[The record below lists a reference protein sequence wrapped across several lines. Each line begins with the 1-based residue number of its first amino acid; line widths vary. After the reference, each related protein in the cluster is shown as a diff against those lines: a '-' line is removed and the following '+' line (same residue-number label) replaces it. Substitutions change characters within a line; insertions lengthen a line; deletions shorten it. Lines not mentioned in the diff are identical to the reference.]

1 MTAAEVLLKVKTEE
15 DATTKFKLIKNSI
28 NSTEEELRQLQRIAE
43 GLTIDPKISAEEAK
57 QKIKALKADVR
68 DLKAEEKL
76 LREEQKE
83 LNQALKDSEQAAFL
97 ASEKYTKLS
106 SALSGVSS
114 TAQGIGNT
122 LKSIATG
129 GIDVGKSLVDAAA
142 QSETFNTAMKT
153 AFQKEEGAEAL
164 LDQLKQIANE
174 TPFVTSEVIEAGI
187 KLKAYGE
194 TADEIPAVLTRIGD
208 MASGMGKSLN
218 QATEAYNDAQTGE
231 LERLKEFGITKAM
244 IDAQVKGALSETKDK
259 TEQVALIMQGLN
271 EIMVER
277 FAGGMEKASQ
287 DFTGKLSTLEGEVED
302 LKSKLGEELLPVMKD
317 IVDVEISIVQGL
329 KNISP
334 EAKILALSLGGVVTA
349 GALIGSAFAG
359 IVAVG
364 ASVLASIVSIAGAI
378 AANTVAMGA
387 LTAATGVWVAVMGTA
402 AKVAASLTLALAGP
416 AFLIAIGVAIEEVTR
431 RTIAWQQATADLQSL
446 DLETS
451 TQRHANA
458 LKQVQEILPDIT
470 NGTQA
475 YNAIQKE
482 GIDNLLQE
490 EEGRKKVLAVLKLL
504 AEEQIALTDKR
515 AEEKKVL
522 DELRDSGA
530 SKAEIDAQQKIIDAI
545 DGQIAGIRGYKDEI
559 NNATTEVE
567 EHKRAIDS
575 ISWGTAIKDDKL
587 KEIIQDIERLGKLDT
602 LSSKEQEINSLI
614 SLFGQFQ
621 LSQEQQI
628 DVEAKLQD
636 ELSKHWKLYEEGL
649 KTSLKSRE
657 ITNQEFYE
665 LSLQYA
671 DNYYSKLQY
680 NEGLRVEIVTNA
692 NKGILENEQKLYD
705 ARLQMQ
711 LDNAKNTKDTFQDDA
726 DVEFAIRIEAINK
739 EAEEYRNLGA
749 TVEEVENWKKGMIAD
764 AQNSISAKYTEEAQ
778 KRKGIIQ
785 DVADFE
791 VQTQY
796 ESIENI
802 TRGRELL
809 MEYQGLQSEGTGA
822 LQEQLLILQQQKS
835 ELRAEAEEYL
845 SLIAKGEQLGSTALD
860 IVDTYVKT
868 NKTIDE
874 TNLKLKEKNS
884 LISEEKLKL
893 EENFKLY
900 LDIQVLQGQITQA
913 EADRQL
919 ANFLGQQNEA
929 LQEQVDLIMEQI
941 SLYGVGSISEEQE
954 KILRAWKEGKEEI
967 RGINDELKTSSNET
981 DNLNNKLQTTDNSL
995 NKTADSSQRLSSGLK
1010 QAGDNMSNL
1019 ASQAEK
1025 VSNQMQQLGNIKAA
1039 ENPFGSS
1046 MGNFMSVEEAFSTG
1060 AGAGG
1065 GGFTGAN
1072 LRPGQ
1077 TADYTGAYYE
1087 GQANQP
1093 LDLYSSPAIW
1103 NSVGMVDENMNYTG
1117 HVDGSGQ
1124 TLGTPIQPAA
1134 FNSTHP
1140 TTNNTTSNS
1149 SAVTNNNQ
1157 TTNVY
1162 IDGVQMQNN
1171 PQVSEA
1177 TGNYLNSVVWNY

>member
-68 DLKAEEKL
+68 DLKAEEKAL
-76 LREEQKE
+76 KEEQKE
-83 LNQALKDSEQAAFL
+83 LNEAIKDSEQAAFL

-106 SALSGVSS
+106 SAFSNISS
-114 TAQGIGNT
+114 TAGAVKETLSGIAST
-122 LKSIATG
+122 
-129 GIDVGKSLVDAAA
+129 GIDVGKSLIDAAA

-174 TPFVTSEVIEAGI
+174 TPFVTSEVVEAGI
-187 KLKAYGE
+187 KLKAYG
-194 TADEIPAVLTRIGD
+194 TDAKEIPAVLENIGN
-208 MASGMGKSLN
+208 MASGMGKGLN
-218 QATEAYNDAQTGE
+218 QAVEAYADASTGE

-244 IDAQVKGALSETKDK
+244 IDQQVNGALSETKDK

-287 DFTGKLSTLEGEVED
+287 DFTGKISTLEGEVED

-364 ASVLASIVSIAGAI
+364 ASVLASVVSIAGAI

-387 LTAATGVWVAVMGTA
+387 LTAATGVWVAVMTTA
-402 AKVAASLTLALAGP
+402 ASVLGSLLM
-416 AFLIAIGVAIEEVTR
+416 AFLSGPGIIIAAGVAIKEITE
-431 RTIAWQQATADLQSL
+431 RTIAWQKATADLKIK
-446 DLETS
+446 DLTES
-451 TQRHANA
+451 TQRHAEA
-458 LKQVQEILPDIT
+458 LQEVKKVLPDIT
-470 NGTQA
+470 NGEQA
-475 YNAIQKE
+475 FNKIKKQ
-482 GIDNLLQE
+482 GIDILLE
-490 EEGRKKVLAVLKLL
+490 EEAGRQKVLSVLKLL
-504 AEEQIALTDKR
+504 SEEQMSLTATR
-515 AEEKKVL
+515 AEEKKIL
-522 DELRDSGA
+522 DELVAAGA
-530 SKAEIDAQQKIIDAI
+530 RPEEINQQKLIIANI
-545 DGQIAGIRGYKDEI
+545 DKQISETRSYKDEI
-559 NNATTEVE
+559 NNATKAVHDQKQELQGVTKEINNATDALIQQSYIKHNPEIIPEDEKKAFLEYVAA
-567 EHKRAIDS
+567 RQAAIDEENR
-575 ISWGTAIKDDKL
+575 IYDEKI
-587 KEIIQDIERLGKLDT
+587 
-602 LSSKEQEINSLI
+602 
-614 SLFGQFQ
+614 
-621 LSQEQQI
+621 
-628 DVEAKLQD
+628 AKQ
-636 ELSKHWKLYEEGL
+636 
-649 KTSLKSRE
+649 
-657 ITNQEFYE
+657 
-665 LSLQYA
+665 
-671 DNYYSKLQY
+671 
-680 NEGLRVEIVTNA
+680 
-692 NKGILENEQKLYD
+692 
-705 ARLQMQ
+705 
-711 LDNAKNTKDTFQDDA
+711 
-726 DVEFAIRIEAINK
+726 K
-739 EAEEYRNLGA
+739 EAE
-749 TVEEVENWKKGMIAD
+749 
-764 AQNSISAKYTEEAQ
+764 AQVTQSYSDESI
-778 KRKGIIQ
+778 KRKVI
-785 DVADFE
+785 VKETADYE

-802 TRGRELL
+802 KRGRELL
-809 MEYQGLQSEGTGA
+809 AEYQGLQSEGTGA

-868 NKTIDE
+868 NQRIDE
-874 TNLKLKEKNS
+874 TNKKLAEKNS
-884 LISEEKLKL
+884 LVSEEKLKL

-919 ANFLGQQNEA
+919 ADFLGQQNEA

-967 RGINDELKTSSNET
+967 KGINDELKTSSNET

-1025 VSNQMQQLGNIKAA
+1025 VSNQMQQIGNIKAA

-1065 GGFTGAN
+1065 GGFTGQN
-1072 LRPGQ
+1072 LRPSQ

-1124 TLGTPIQPAA
+1124 ALGTPIQPAA
-1134 FNSTHP
+1134 FNTTHP

-1162 IDGVQMQNN
+1162 IDGVQMQND
-1171 PQVSEA
+1171 PQVADA
-1177 TGNYLNSVVWNY
+1177 TGNYLNSVVWNYG